1 MYTSLEIGLLKLGLH
16 RATYAR
22 ICDIEVSYVR
32 GVPLWV
38 IDFFFVKSANRKIG
52 YQVAQKASFLGS
64 PSLQG
69 ENESFWELLSQP
81 SSTAHS
87 FPFA

>member
-38 IDFFFVKSANRKIG
+38 IDFFFCKVSK
-52 YQVAQKASFLGS
+52 
-64 PSLQG
+64 
-69 ENESFWELLSQP
+69 
-81 SSTAHS
+81 
-87 FPFA
+87 